1 MVLDICFIVRG
12 WLRKQ
17 IEIANVIITFTT
29 KDNATLHIEEEYLAK
44 LDFPITQ
51 SISACYWH
59 EQSAFLSVSDDI

>member
-29 KDNATLHIEEEYLAK
+29 KDNATLQMKKEYLAK
-44 LDFPITQ
+44 LDFPITK
-51 SISACYWH
+51 
-59 EQSAFLSVSDDI
+59 